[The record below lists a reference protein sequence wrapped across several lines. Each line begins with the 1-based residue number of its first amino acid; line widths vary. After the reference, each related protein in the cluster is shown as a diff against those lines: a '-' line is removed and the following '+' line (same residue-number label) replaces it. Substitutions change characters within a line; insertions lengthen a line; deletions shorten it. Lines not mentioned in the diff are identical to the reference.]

1 VTGKAFPLRDQI
13 LARMQRVDE
22 PYDSTV
28 MCRCGATATF
38 KQDVSRIDAFLQE
51 HAPHVQGD
59 EPKTLTEADIVAA
72 VRGLA
77 DMVEAPAGD
86 FSTKATLAATS
97 FRVAA
102 ANKGHAYAVEHVGPI
117 IARLREQARA
127 AGQGA
132 VVEGPLFGIP
142 ESEAR
147 PPAVSADA
155 RKAAPAAAGVAAVS
169 ESDLAWIQSAADA
182 AQQDAAS
189 SAAHRTLAGMATRLV
204 HEVRRLRT
212 DLKRKG

>member
-1 VTGKAFPLRDQI
+1 VTGKAYPLRDQI

-22 PYDSTV
+22 PFDSTV

-38 KQDVSRIDAFLQE
+38 NKDVSRIDGFLQE
-51 HAPHVQGD
+51 HAPHVQSD

-72 VRGLA
+72 VKGLA
-77 DMVEAPAGD
+77 DMVEAPTGD
-86 FSTKATLAATS
+86 LSTKATLAATS

-127 AGQGA
+127 AGQIA
-132 VVEGPLFGIP
+132 AIEPTLFGIP
-142 ESEAR
+142 E
-147 PPAVSADA
+147 ADA
-155 RKAAPAAAGVAAVS
+155 RPAVASADPAKATPGTVAPVS
-169 ESDLAWIQSAADA
+169 ESDLAWIQSAAEA

-189 SAAHRTLAGMATRLV
+189 SAAHKTLAGMAARLV

>member
-1 VTGKAFPLRDQI
+1 VTGKAFALRDQI

-72 VRGLA
+72 VQGLA
-77 DMVEAPAGD
+77 DMVEAPTGD
-86 FSTKATLAATS
+86 LATKASLAATS

-102 ANKGHAYAVEHVGPI
+102 ANKGPAYAIEHVGPI
-117 IARLREQARA
+117 IARLREKARA

-142 ESEAR
+142 ESDAR
-147 PPAVSADA
+147 TPAVSADT
-155 RKAAPAAAGVAAVS
+155 RKTAPAAGVAAVS

-182 AQQDAAS
+182 AQQDPAA

-204 HEVRRLRT
+204 HEVRRLRP

>member
-1 VTGKAFPLRDQI
+1 MTGKAYPLRDQI

-38 KQDVSRIDAFLQE
+38 NKDVSRIDAFLQE

-59 EPKTLTEADIVAA
+59 EPRTLTEADVVAA

-77 DMVEAPAGD
+77 DMVEAPTGD
-86 FSTKATLAATS
+86 LSTKATLAATS

-127 AGQGA
+127 AGQLA
-132 VVEGPLFGIP
+132 AIQPTLLGIP
-142 ESEAR
+142 EAEAR
-147 PPAVSADA
+147 PAPASAA
-155 RKAAPAAAGVAAVS
+155 PAKAAPPAAVS
-169 ESDLAWIQSAADA
+169 ESDLAWMQSAADA
-182 AQQDAAS
+182 AEQDPAS

-204 HEVRRLRT
+204 TEVRRLRT
-212 DLKRKG
+212 ELKRKG

>member
-1 VTGKAFPLRDQI
+1 MTGKAFPLRDQI

-51 HAPHVQGD
+51 HAPHVQSD

-72 VRGLA
+72 VQGLS
-77 DMVEAPAGD
+77 DMVEASTGD
-86 FSTKATLAATS
+86 LSTKATLAATS

-127 AGQGA
+127 AGQIAA
-132 VVEGPLFGIP
+132 VEATLFGIP
-142 ESEAR
+142 E
-147 PPAVSADA
+147 ADA
-155 RKAAPAAAGVAAVS
+155 RPAVGDADSRKAATAGSVVPVS

-182 AQQDAAS
+182 AQQDAGS
-189 SAAHRTLAGMATRLV
+189 SAAHRTLAGMAARLV

>member
-1 VTGKAFPLRDQI
+1 MTGKAFPLRDQI

-38 KQDVSRIDAFLQE
+38 NKDVSRIDAFLQE
-51 HAPHVQGD
+51 HAPHVQSD

-72 VRGLA
+72 VKGLS
-77 DMVEAPAGD
+77 DMVEAPTGD
-86 FSTKATLAATS
+86 LATKATLAATS

-127 AGQGA
+127 AGQIAA
-132 VVEGPLFGIP
+132 VEPALFGIP
-142 ESEAR
+142 EAEGRSVAGNAE
-147 PPAVSADA
+147 PG
-155 RKAAPAAAGVAAVS
+155 KAAAVGSVAPVS

-182 AQQDAAS
+182 AQQDPAS

-204 HEVRRLRT
+204 HDVRRLRT

>member
-51 HAPHVQGD
+51 HAPHVQSE

-72 VRGLA
+72 VKGLA
-77 DMVEAPAGD
+77 EMVEAPTGD
-86 FSTKATLAATS
+86 LSTKATLAATS

-117 IARLREQARA
+117 IARLRETARA

-132 VVEGPLFGIP
+132 AVEATLFGIP
-142 ESEAR
+142 EAEAR
-147 PPAVSADA
+147 PPVVDADP
-155 RKAAPAAAGVAAVS
+155 RKAAPTATATGVS

-182 AQQDAAS
+182 AQEDPAS
-189 SAAHRTLAGMATRLV
+189 SAAHRTLAGMAARLV

>member
-1 VTGKAFPLRDQI
+1 MTGKAFALRDQI

-72 VRGLA
+72 VQGLA
-77 DMVEAPAGD
+77 DMVEAPTGD
-86 FSTKATLAATS
+86 LATKAALAATS

-132 VVEGPLFGIP
+132 AVEGPLFGIP
-142 ESEAR
+142 EVDAR
-147 PPAVSADA
+147 PPALEADA
-155 RKAAPAAAGVAAVS
+155 RKPGPAAGMAAVS

-182 AQQDAAS
+182 AQQDPASTAAQ
-189 SAAHRTLAGMATRLV
+189 RTLAGMAARLV

>member
-1 VTGKAFPLRDQI
+1 LTGKAYPLRDQI

-22 PYDSTV
+22 PFDSTV

-38 KQDVSRIDAFLQE
+38 NKDVSRIDAFLQE

-59 EPKTLTEADIVAA
+59 EPKTLTEADVVAA
-72 VRGLA
+72 IRGLA
-77 DMVEAPAGD
+77 DMVQAPTGD
-86 FSTKATLAATS
+86 LSTKATLAATS

-127 AGQGA
+127 AGQLA
-132 VVEGPLFGIP
+132 AIQPTLLGIP
-142 ESEAR
+142 E
-147 PPAVSADA
+147 ADA
-155 RKAAPAAAGVAAVS
+155 RPAPPPSAEPAKAASPPSVS

-182 AQQDAAS
+182 AEQDPAS